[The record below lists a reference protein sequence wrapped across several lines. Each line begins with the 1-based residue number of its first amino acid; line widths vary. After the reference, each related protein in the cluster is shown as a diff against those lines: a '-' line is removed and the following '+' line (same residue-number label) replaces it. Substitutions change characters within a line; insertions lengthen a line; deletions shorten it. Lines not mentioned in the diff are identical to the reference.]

1 MKQLFISTVALMCIM
16 AFSDLYAQQQDVT
29 LSVDSLH
36 RTFVSIDTHNDAAM
50 WILNPEGRAT
60 RPRQVSFPMMRQG
73 LVDVAFFAAYIGQ
86 GPRTSEGHQKAFE
99 TVNAMLAALKDY
111 VAERSDEAAIA
122 YTPEDM
128 HRIKAQG
135 KSAMVLAIENGYCL
149 DKDITRLQH
158 FADLG
163 VKAITL
169 CHNRN
174 NEVCDSSQDTLEHG
188 GLSAFGRELIK
199 EMNRLGIM
207 IDVSH
212 ASKET
217 TLQACALSEQPII
230 ATHSGVYAL
239 KNFTR
244 NISDEEI
251 IAIAKKGGVI
261 QVAIGGFFL
270 SDLPRSEVTVKDIV
284 NHIDYVVNLVGIDHV
299 GVGSDFDGGAGVTDC
314 NSMAEMKNI
323 TAELLHRGY
332 NAEQIAKIWG
342 ENTMRM
348 MEVVQNLL
356 VLNN

>member
-1 MKQLFISTVALMCIM
+1 MKRFLLSVTVLMC
-16 AFSDLYAQQQDVT
+16 AVTFSNLSAQSQD
-29 LSVDSLH
+29 LSVEALH
-36 RTFVSIDTHNDAAM
+36 KTFVSIDTHNDAAM
-50 WILNPEGRAT
+50 WILNPNGRAT
-60 RPRQVSFPMMRQG
+60 RPRQVSFPLMRQG
-73 LVDVAFFAAYIGQ
+73 LVDVAFYAAYIGQ
-86 GPRTSEGHQKAFE
+86 GPRTPEGHQQAFE
-99 TVNAMLAALKDY
+99 TANAMLAALKNY

-122 YTPEDM
+122 YTTEDM
-128 HRIKAQG
+128 RRIKAQG

-158 FADLG
+158 YADLG

-169 CHNRN
+169 CHNKN
-174 NEVCDSSQDTLEHG
+174 NEVCDSSQDTPEHG
-188 GLSAFGRELIK
+188 GLSAFGREVVK

-212 ASKET
+212 ASKAT

-239 KNFTR
+239 KNFAR

-270 SDLPRSEVTVKDIV
+270 SDRPRAEVTVKDVV
-284 NHIDYVVNLVGIDHV
+284 NHIDYVVNLVGIDYV
-299 GVGSDFDGGAGVTDC
+299 GVGSDFDGGGGVTDC
-314 NSMAEMKNI
+314 NSMGEMKNI
-323 TAELLHRGY
+323 TAELLRRGY

-342 ENTMRM
+342 GNAMRVM
-348 MEVVQNLL
+348 DACQR
-356 VLNN
+356 